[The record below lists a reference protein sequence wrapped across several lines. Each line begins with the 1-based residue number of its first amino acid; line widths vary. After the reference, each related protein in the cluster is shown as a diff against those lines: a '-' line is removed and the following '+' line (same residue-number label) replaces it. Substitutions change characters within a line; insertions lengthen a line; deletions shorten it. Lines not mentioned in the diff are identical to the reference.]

1 MGLPLSKFVSVSA
14 VVSKPA
20 FTVEKKHLILAIDN
34 PLIGSNTPYIEYSG
48 SSALSDFKKDFG
60 ATKEYF
66 ALQKYFGWMGK
77 TGLSPDKAI
86 IVRWYK
92 ANTAPFIR
100 GGEVAN
106 LSSLKAITDGSFKLA
121 FNDNTAIEISGLD
134 FSAVNSYSEIAEI
147 IQTAIN
153 KESGEAYTNAT
164 VVYSSLTGGF
174 IITGGVA
181 GLNNTMVI
189 TAGETGTDVSKDL
202 GLTDTAQISDGVN
215 AETFAELCDRIYNMN
230 TVGFAITTLE
240 TVEQE
245 DIVNSVAFLNSVV
258 GEQTV
263 NTKLKLVFNFADKS
277 SAEALQ
283 TTLQTLSYTGY
294 VITYDP
300 NGENVNIL
308 DCAIG
313 ATVDYTAD
321 NGAINFNF
329 QPATGYTPIT
339 TKNSAVDYQAGITN
353 SSIVNELD
361 SYKISYVYSVGTGSQ
376 ETVLYGMGL
385 MTGAFGIES
394 CQQNESWLES
404 DLQTSV
410 MNGFVSLNNVK
421 LQGSD
426 AVDFMS
432 SVISPSF
439 IQGVAN
445 GTIAN
450 GGTLLENDKL
460 VITQTLGADA
470 IDAVESN
477 GYYYK
482 IVSLTAEDIA
492 QKRVRILCAYLSA
505 GVVNQ
510 VRVINQI
517 FGA

>member
-14 VVSKPA
+14 SVSKPA

-34 PLIGSNTPYIEYSG
+34 PLMSSETPYIEYSG

-60 ATKEYF
+60 ATKEYR

-92 ANTAPFIR
+92 ADTAPFVK
-100 GGEVAN
+100 GGAVAT
-106 LSSLKAITDGSFKLA
+106 LATLKAITDGSFKIA
-121 FNDNTAIEISGLD
+121 FNTDTPVEITGLD
-134 FSAVNSYSEIAEI
+134 FSAVNSYSEIATI
-147 IQTAIN
+147 IQTALRA
-153 KESGEAYTNAT
+153 ETGDAFTGAT
-164 VVYSSLTGGF
+164 VEYSSLTGGF

-181 GLNNTMVI
+181 GKNNTMAI
-189 TAGETGTDVSKDL
+189 TAGETGTDVSGDL
-202 GLTDTAQISDGVN
+202 GLIEATVSAGVD

-230 TVGFAITTLE
+230 TAGFAITTLE
-240 TVEQE
+240 TIEQE
-245 DIVNSVAFLNSVV
+245 DMVNAVAFINSTI

-263 NTKLKLVFNFADKS
+263 NTKLKLVFNFADKTN
-277 SAEALQ
+277 AETLQ
-283 TTLQTLSYTGY
+283 TTLQALSYTGY

-339 TKNSAVDYQAGITN
+339 TMDSAVDYQAGITN
-353 SSIVNELD
+353 VSLANELD
-361 SYKISYVYSVGTGSQ
+361 SYKISYVYSVGVGAQ
-376 ETVLYGMGL
+376 EEILYGMGL
-385 MTGAFGIES
+385 MAGAFGVES
-394 CQQNESWLES
+394 CQQNESWLET
-404 DLQTSV
+404 DLQTAV

-426 AVDFMS
+426 ASDFMS
-432 SVISPSF
+432 AMIAPTFV
-439 IQGVAN
+439 QGVKN

-450 GGTLLENDKL
+450 GGLLLNNDKL
-460 VITQTLGADA
+460 VVSQTLGANA
-470 IDAVESN
+470 IEAIEAN

-482 IVSLTAEDIA
+482 IMDLTAEDIA
-492 QKRVRILCAYLSA
+492 AKRVRILCAYLSA